1 MTMAETI
8 QIDIEIP
15 KKGYLNIDADIPEK
29 EAIEV
34 TPREQS
40 FIYHDELFHREK
52 PNQHPIGAI
61 TGLQA
66 ELDKKAT
73 KQALDEETERATTAE
88 QALGERIDNIPQPDL
103 SPYAKK
109 SELARVA
116 TTGKYVDLQGKPTI
130 PTQASDVHAL
140 PDTTKYGANI
150 SFGINPTTYV
160 MTLQLKDQIG
170 NNIGS
175 EQVIDLPLES
185 VVVGGTYD
193 STNKKIV
200 LTLENGNTIDV
211 PVGDLVAG
219 LQTEITE
226 QNKLSAD
233 FVDDTSTTNKF
244 VTSEE
249 KTLWNNALQPS
260 ALDGYATEQWV
271 QNRGYITQ
279 AVDDD
284 STTSTT
290 LGWSASKLNG
300 IIGDIETLLNN
311 INSGS

>member
-1 MTMAETI
+1 M
-8 QIDIEIP
+8 D
-15 KKGYLNIDADIPEK
+15 
-29 EAIEV
+29 
-34 TPREQS
+34 
-40 FIYHDELFHREK
+40 
-52 PNQHPIGAI
+52 
-61 TGLQA
+61 
-66 ELDKKAT
+66 
-73 KQALDEETERATTAE
+73 
-88 QALGERIDNIPQPDL
+88 ERIDNIPQPDL

-109 SELARVA
+109 SELAEVA
-116 TTGKYVDLQGKPTI
+116 TSGKYADLKGLPSI
-130 PTQASDVHAL
+130 PSQASDVHAL

-150 SFGINPTTYV
+150 SLGINPTTYV
-160 MTLQLKDQIG
+160 MTLQLKDQSG

-175 EQVIDLPLES
+175 AQTVDLPLES
-185 VVVGGTYD
+185 VVVGGSYD

-200 LTLENGNTIDV
+200 LTLQNGSTIDV

-219 LQTEITE
+219 LQTEITA

-233 FVDDTSTTNKF
+233 LVSDSNTTNKF
-244 VTSEE
+244 VTSAE

-260 ALDGYATEQWV
+260 ALNGYATEQWV

-300 IIGDIETLLNN
+300 IIGDIEST
-311 INSGS
+311 INAIRGV